1 MEHHYDAYAD
11 AGESAPTGCESD
23 TRVPEGFTLA
33 AQCGGDDLKAGQT
46 TERKATELSAI
57 ACKEESV
64 RSCYVGA
71 VGVVLAVGIALSHSA
86 PARAQG
92 APLEFKIYCSR
103 CHGENGKGDGP
114 DAATLKT
121 HPRNF
126 TDCGK
131 MATISDATM
140 FQAIKNGGASV
151 NLSSDMPAWSAG
163 LDDDQIHDLMKYIR
177 GFCKK

>member
-1 MEHHYDAYAD
+1 M
-11 AGESAPTGCESD
+11 CVI
-23 TRVPEGFTLA
+23 TRRRARYLGNSSTVHL
-33 AQCGGDDLKAGQT
+33 
-46 TERKATELSAI
+46 I
-57 ACKEESV
+57 VKEESV
-64 RSCYVGA
+64 RSSYVGA
-71 VGVVLAVGIALSHSA
+71 VVVVLAVGMSLLRAA

-92 APLEFKIYCSR
+92 APLDFKIYCSR

-126 TDCGK
+126 TDCDTMSK
-131 MATISDATM
+131 ISDATM
-140 FQAIKNGGASV
+140 FEAIKNGGAAV

-163 LDDDQIHDLMKYIR
+163 LDDGQIHDLIKYIR